1 MFFFKFYDLI
11 IYICIVV
18 YCNYNKLKSF
28 LNSKLMKY
36 RFTLNLVFFI
46 VFSLLS
52 YQKTFSQCF
61 EIESILVDA
70 CDTGADEG
78 FNEMVRFKV
87 GNAAIN
93 TSSLSVNW
101 PSNSWTGLLQ
111 NATTISKVATL
122 NAQIISAGGCGRLI
136 EPVGGVLPANS
147 KVILV
152 SSYNFS
158 VALNAFGAITENIYI
173 IFQNNPAVTAGHF
186 GNYNA
191 TPATRSLSM
200 SFTGC
205 SDSVTYERSLL
216 VNTSGT
222 YGGNLAVNNGATVNF
237 TPSGI
242 PTYVNRS
249 CVAPVEIFSVDA
261 GNSPISA
268 CAGATVSLLGTA
280 QGQQSVL
287 WTASSGSFSSA
298 GSLTTNYTISPSATG
313 SITIILKVT
322 NSCSVDKT
330 DTVTVNVI
338 SGTTPTFTTVSPICS
353 GGSLS
358 ALPTTSNNSITGIWS
373 PALDNTTT
381 KTYTFTPTVGQ
392 CATTTTLTVTV
403 KSGID
408 FEIKGNCVNGSYIIE
423 SKALSN
429 SYNSTTASYQWQ
441 DNLGNNI
448 GSNEATL
455 NVSSLLASTS
465 VVEEFPITYNL
476 IVTSSDGCT
485 KTNNSIVYGSFCAIP
500 KGISPDGDSKND
512 EFDLTGLGVKE
523 LHIFNRYGTEVYN
536 FTNYTK
542 EWHGQSNGGD
552 ELPDGTYFYSIHKVD
567 GTSATGWVYINRK
580 Q

>member
-1 MFFFKFYDLI
+1 LDNTTTKTYT
-11 IYICIVV
+11 
-18 YCNYNKLKSF
+18 
-28 LNSKLMKY
+28 
-36 RFTLNLVFFI
+36 FTPTVG
-46 VFSLLS
+46 
-52 YQKTFSQCF
+52 QC
-61 EIESILVDA
+61 
-70 CDTGADEG
+70 
-78 FNEMVRFKV
+78 
-87 GNAAIN
+87 
-93 TSSLSVNW
+93 
-101 PSNSWTGLLQ
+101 
-111 NATTISKVATL
+111 ATTTTL
-122 NAQIISAGGCGRLI
+122 TI
-136 EPVGGVLPANS
+136 
-147 KVILV
+147 
-152 SSYNFS
+152 
-158 VALNAFGAITENIYI
+158 
-173 IFQNNPAVTAGHF
+173 
-186 GNYNA
+186 
-191 TPATRSLSM
+191 
-200 SFTGC
+200 
-205 SDSVTYERSLL
+205 
-216 VNTSGT
+216 
-222 YGGNLAVNNGATVNF
+222 TVN
-237 TPSGI
+237 PSI
-242 PTYVNRS
+242 
-249 CVAPVEIFSVDA
+249 
-261 GNSPISA
+261 
-268 CAGATVSLLGTA
+268 
-280 QGQQSVL
+280 
-287 WTASSGSFSSA
+287 
-298 GSLTTNYTISPSATG
+298 
-313 SITIILKVT
+313 
-322 NSCSVDKT
+322 
-330 DTVTVNVI
+330 
-338 SGTTPTFTTVSPICS
+338 TPTFTVVSPICS

-358 ALPTTSNNSITGIWS
+358 ALPTTSNNSITGTWS

-485 KTNNSIVYGSFCAIP
+485 KTKNSIVYGAFCAIP

-523 LHIFNRYGTEVYN
+523 LHIFNRYGTEAYN

-552 ELPDGTYFYSIHKVD
+552 ELPDGTYFYSIHKMD